1 MDFVVCLD
9 LLGAPAGVGLAH
21 VGRGLNGGD
30 ELEDGVADANE
41 ADEGAGN
48 DAEDAAAEEN
58 GSHEDVEDTTAD
70 EGEEERGVSRD
81 LRRDLELEEADGGT
95 KDDDVDTNDEGLESI
110 GLGEELRDTTKD
122 HNHTNRQVDDAKDVG
137 QLHDYERISAL
148 MLK

>member
-48 DAEDAAAEEN
+48 DAEDAAAEED
-58 GSHEDVEDTTAD
+58 GSHEDVDC
-70 EGEEERGVSRD
+70 V
-81 LRRDLELEEADGGT
+81 
-95 KDDDVDTNDEGLESI
+95 VFLES
-110 GLGEELRDTTKD
+110 
-122 HNHTNRQVDDAKDVG
+122 AKGHCVLLQFDF
-137 QLHDYERISAL
+137 A
-148 MLK
+148 